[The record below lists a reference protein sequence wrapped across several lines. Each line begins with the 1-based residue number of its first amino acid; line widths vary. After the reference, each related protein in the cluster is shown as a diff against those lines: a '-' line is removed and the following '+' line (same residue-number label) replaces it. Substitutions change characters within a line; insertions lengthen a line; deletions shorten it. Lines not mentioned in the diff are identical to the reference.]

1 MIYIFKKNDTSSVRT
16 LYYYQTM
23 IKIIYI
29 SIKAKVFIKKKT
41 KKKLIILLICKLIS
55 TKLPFSM

>member
-1 MIYIFKKNDTSSVRT
+1 MIYIFKKNDTSSVRI

-29 SIKAKVFIKKKT
+29 SIKAKVFIKN
-41 KKKLIILLICKLIS
+41 KKKLNILLICKLIS